1 MALLTFKDGTT
12 LAYSEV
18 LIRAEAV
25 LIVRDAERKAYI
37 VNKSRLKEKE
47 ALADSQDQP
56 NSSYLISK

>member
-37 VNKSRLKEKE
+37 VNKSRLKEKK
-47 ALADSQDQP
+47 APADSQDQP
-56 NSSYLISK
+56 NSSY

>member
-56 NSSYLISK
+56 NSSY